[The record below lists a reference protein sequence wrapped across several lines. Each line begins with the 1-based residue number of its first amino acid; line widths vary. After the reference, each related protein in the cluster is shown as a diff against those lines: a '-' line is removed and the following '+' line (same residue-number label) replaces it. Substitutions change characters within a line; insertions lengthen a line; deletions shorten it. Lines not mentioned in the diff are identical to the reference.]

1 MNERDK
7 GTDDALLSA
16 YLDGELPAREAEK
29 LEMRLADDPLLASR
43 LAAMRTADQATRK
56 LYARIDELPMPQHV
70 LDLLKEDGA
79 DVGGDAH
86 ESNVI
91 AFPRRGIRQFVQMPV
106 ALAASVALAAG
117 FLLSGLVSRESG
129 TGSGVPDLY
138 AGAIPNGSEL
148 HRLLETG
155 QGPATQTL
163 ASGADGRVILTFQA
177 EDGDYCR
184 QFQLDAGSGSM
195 HALAC
200 RRDDGAW
207 RMETA
212 SYADSAAPGGLY
224 QQASGA
230 APAAL
235 DAAVEALMGDREPL
249 DPRQESLL
257 ISNSWRNPQ
266 E

>member
-7 GTDDALLSA
+7 GTDETLLSA
-16 YLDGELPAREAEK
+16 YLDGELPAREAET
-29 LEMRLADDPLLASR
+29 LEMRLADDPLLAGR
-43 LAAMRTADQATRK
+43 LEAMRAADRTARK
-56 LYARIDELPMPQHV
+56 VYARIDELPMPQRV
-70 LDLLKEDGA
+70 LDLLKEDEVNGGA
-79 DVGGDAH
+79 
-86 ESNVI
+86 ETLENKVI
-91 AFPRRGIRQFVQMPV
+91 AFPRRGMRQFKQLPV
-106 ALAASVALAAG
+106 ALAASVALVAG
-117 FLLSGLVSRESG
+117 FLVSGLVSREAG
-129 TGSGVPDLY
+129 TGAGIPELY
-138 AGAIPNGSEL
+138 AAAIPNDSEL

-184 QFQLDAGSGSM
+184 QFQLDAAPGSM

-200 RRDDGAW
+200 RRDGAW
-207 RMETA
+207 RMETV
-212 SYADSAAPGGLY
+212 SYADSVAPGGLY

-235 DAAVEALMGDREPL
+235 EAAVEALLGDREPL
-249 DPRQESLL
+249 DPRKESLL
-257 ISNSWRNPQ
+257 ISNSWRNTQ

>member
-16 YLDGELPAREAEK
+16 YLDGELPAREAEA
-29 LEMRLADDPLLASR
+29 LEARLAADAVLASR
-43 LAAMRTADQATRK
+43 LAAMRAADRATRK
-56 LYARIDELPMPQHV
+56 VYARIDELPMPQHV
-70 LDLLKEDGA
+70 LDLLKEDEASGS
-79 DVGGDAH
+79 GNTR
-86 ESNVI
+86 ESNVV

-106 ALAASVALAAG
+106 ALAASVALVAG
-117 FLLSGLVSRESG
+117 FLVSGLVSRESG

-138 AGAIPNGSEL
+138 AGAIPDDSEL
-148 HRLLETG
+148 HGLLETG
-155 QGPATQTL
+155 QGPAIQTL
-163 ASGADGRVILTFQA
+163 ASGMDGRVILTFQA

-184 QFQLDAGSGSM
+184 QFQLNAGSGSM

-200 RRDDGAW
+200 RRDGAW
-207 RMETA
+207 RMETV

-230 APAAL
+230 ALAAL
-235 DAAVEALMGDREPL
+235 DAAVEALLGDREPL
-249 DPRQESLL
+249 DLRQESLL
-257 ISNSWRNPQ
+257 ISNSWKKLQ